1 MDIDGCDPTLLRRE
15 GAMTLLLRALA
26 FGAGIVL
33 LEGASSLVHALVL
46 RDIPPELAA
55 RGVDLAWMLS
65 RDLLLGALGAGVFA
79 LGGLLLRSRRD
90 VPVRAG
96 LSLLAGVLFALLLEA
111 FNWVIPG
118 ALLAPARAWQGGIA
132 WSYFVVATLLAV
144 QQLARRDRA
153 ASAA

>member
-1 MDIDGCDPTLLRRE
+1 
-15 GAMTLLLRALA
+15 MTLLLRALA
-26 FGAGIVL
+26 FGAGIFL
-33 LEGASSLVHALVL
+33 LEGASSVVHALVP

-55 RGVDLAWMLS
+55 RGVDLGWMLS

-79 LGGLLLRSRRD
+79 LGALLLRSRRD

-96 LSLLAGVLFALLLEA
+96 LALFAGVLFALLLEA

-153 ASAA
+153 PAAA